1 MGRVSGK
8 VALVTGAG
16 AGQGEA
22 EARLLAQEGAKVI
35 ATDINFEKL
44 RLVVQDI
51 NAQHPGAALALR
63 HDVSSKDEWVKVVEE
78 GVMAF
83 GPITILVNNAGIL
96 SPATYDEVT
105 HAHWQKTMDINA
117 WSQFVGIQT
126 VVPHMKEAG
135 VGSIINIASLA
146 VVNACGRFTAY
157 TASKGAVDAFSRAAA
172 IELAPFNIRVNSVD
186 PGVIHTAM
194 VDEAFPDEVA
204 ISAVAVAQPLQRMG
218 RPIDVA
224 YLVLYLAS
232 DEAWFTTGTS
242 QVIDGGL
249 SVTGGVRPVLEKN

>member
-1 MGRVSGK
+1 MGRVSNK
-8 VALVTGAG
+8 VAIVTGAG
-16 AGQGEA
+16 TGQGEA
-22 EARLLAQEGAKVI
+22 EARLLAAEGASVI
-35 ATDINFEKL
+35 ATDINL
-44 RLVVQDI
+44 DAVSRVVNDI
-51 NAQHPGAALALR
+51 NAQRPGAALALK
-63 HDVSSKDEWVKVVEE
+63 HDVSSGEDWASVVAQ
-78 GVMAF
+78 GVEKF

-96 SPATYDEVT
+96 APASYDKVTY
-105 HAHWQKTMDINA
+105 AHWQRTMDVNA
-117 WSQFVGIQT
+117 WSQFVGMQT
-126 VVPHMKEAG
+126 VIPHMKEAG
-135 VGSIINIASLA
+135 VGSIVNIASLA

-157 TASKGAVDAFSRAAA
+157 TASKGAVDAVSRAAA

-194 VDEAFPDEVA
+194 VDEAFPDKA
-204 ISAVAVAQPLQRMG
+204 SIDAAAAAQPLRRMG

-249 SVTGGVRPVLEKN
+249 SVSGGVTPVMER

>member
-16 AGQGEA
+16 TGQGEA
-22 EARLLAQEGAKVI
+22 EARLLAKEGAKVI
-35 ATDINFEKL
+35 ATDINFDSVQK
-44 RLVVQDI
+44 VVAEI
-51 NAQHPGAALALR
+51 NAEHPDAAIAFK
-63 HDVSSKDEWVKVVEE
+63 HNVASKDEWVSVVQQ
-78 GVMAF
+78 GVEAF
-83 GPITILVNNAGIL
+83 GPITVLVNNAGIL
-96 SPATYDEVT
+96 APATYDLVT
-105 HAHWQKTMDINA
+105 YEHWQKTMDVNA

-126 VVPHMKEAG
+126 VVPYMKQAG
-135 VGSIINIASLA
+135 VGSIVNIASLA

-157 TASKGAVDAFSRAAA
+157 TASKGAIDAFSRAAA
-172 IELAPFNIRVNSVD
+172 IELAGFNIRVNSVD

-194 VDEAFPDEVA
+194 VDEAFPNAESIGA
-204 ISAVAVAQPLQRMG
+204 AAAAQPLRRMG

-249 SVTGGVRPVLEKN
+249 SVMGGVTPVVEKQ

>member
-16 AGQGEA
+16 TGQGEA
-22 EARLLAQEGAKVI
+22 EARLLAAEGAFVV
-35 ATDINFEKL
+35 ATDINEEAVKA
-44 RLVVQDI
+44 VVASI
-51 NAQHPGAALALR
+51 NAERSGAAIAMR
-63 HDVSSKDEWVKVVEE
+63 HDVSSSEDWQAVAAEAE
-78 GVMAF
+78 ATF

-96 SPATYDEVT
+96 APASYDKVT
-105 HAHWQKTMDINA
+105 HAHWQRTMDVNA
-117 WSQFVGIQT
+117 WSQFVGMQT
-126 VVPHMKEAG
+126 VIPQMEKAG
-135 VGSIINIASLA
+135 VGSIVNIASLA

-157 TASKGAVDAFSRAAA
+157 TASKGAVDAVSRAAA
-172 IELAPFNIRVNSVD
+172 IELAPLNIRVNSVD

-194 VDEAFPDEVA
+194 VDEAFPDDA
-204 ISAVAVAQPLQRMG
+204 SIAAAAAAQPLRRMG

-249 SVTGGVRPVLEKN
+249 SVSGGVTPVMER

>member
-1 MGRVSGK
+1 MGRVTGK

-16 AGQGEA
+16 SGQGA
-22 EARLLAQEGAKVI
+22 VEARLLAAEGAKVI
-35 ATDINFEKL
+35 ATDINFDNVSN
-44 RLVVQDI
+44 VVAEI
-51 NAQHPGAALALR
+51 NAQYPGSALGLR
-63 HDVSSKDEWVKVVEE
+63 HDVSAKDEWTKVVEAS
-78 GVMAF
+78 VQAF

-96 SPATYDEVT
+96 APAPYDQVT
-105 HAHWQKTMDINA
+105 HVHWQKTMDINA

-126 VVPHMKEAG
+126 VVPFMKQAG

-146 VVNACGRFTAY
+146 VVNAAGRFTAY

-172 IELAPFNIRVNSVD
+172 IELAPFNIRVNSVN
-186 PGVIHTAM
+186 PGVIHTPM
-194 VDEAFPDEVA
+194 VDQAFPDDEA
-204 ISAVAVAQPLQRMG
+204 MKTALEAQPLRRLG

-242 QVIDGGL
+242 QNIDGGL
-249 SVTGGVRPVLEKN
+249 AVMGGVRPVVEP